1 MYNRNV
7 IRQQAFKYE
16 LMPNGEQERD
26 MRRFAGASRFVFNKA
41 LALQKACREQGDK
54 KLNYAG
60 LCKLLT
66 EWRHDPETLW
76 LSDAPVHPL
85 QQALKD
91 LERAYTNFF
100 AKRTNFP
107 RFKKRGQSSSF
118 RFPDPKQMKLD
129 QGNDRIFLPK
139 LGWVRYRNSQ
149 EIMGNLSNITISQCG
164 GKWFASIQTQRE
176 VEQAPSTASTAIGI
190 DVGIARFA
198 TMSDGSFVA
207 PLNSFKKHQLRLA
220 RYQRRMARKVKFS
233 KNWKKI
239 TAKVTKIHIDIA
251 NARKDFLH
259 KTTTTISKNHAIVC
273 IEDLQVRNMSGSA
286 AGTMEEPGKNVRA
299 KSGLNR
305 SILDQ
310 GWGEFRRQLEY
321 KMKWNGGLLLAV
333 PAHHTSQTCPECSH
347 VSAANR
353 LKQAEFLCIQC
364 GYAANADIVGATNIL
379 ARGISAMRDQGMDL
393 SRIACQASGAVMP
406 PATGTHRGDPYS
418 LAV

>member
-16 LMPNGEQERD
+16 LMPKGEQERD

-41 LALQKACREQGDK
+41 LALQKARREQGDK

-66 EWRHDPETLW
+66 EWRNDPETLW
-76 LSDAPVHPL
+76 LSEAPVHPL

-100 AKRTNFP
+100 AKRTDFP

-139 LGWVRYRNSQ
+139 LGWVRYRNSR
-149 EIMGNLSNITISQCG
+149 EIMGDLCNITISQCG
-164 GKWFASIQTQRE
+164 GKWFASIQTQRK

-207 PLNSFKKHQLRLA
+207 PLNSFKNHQLRLA

-233 KNWKKI
+233 NNWKKI

-251 NARKDFLH
+251 NATPEKTSYTRPRQRSA
-259 KTTTTISKNHAIVC
+259 KTTRLFVSKTC
-273 IEDLQVRNMSGSA
+273 RYG
-286 AGTMEEPGKNVRA
+286 
-299 KSGLNR
+299 
-305 SILDQ
+305 
-310 GWGEFRRQLEY
+310 
-321 KMKWNGGLLLAV
+321 
-333 PAHHTSQTCPECSH
+333 TCPDRQPEQWKNRGRMFAPSPASI
-347 VSAANR
+347 VPSSIKGGASSAGN
-353 LKQAEFLCIQC
+353 
-364 GYAANADIVGATNIL
+364 
-379 ARGISAMRDQGMDL
+379 
-393 SRIACQASGAVMP
+393 
-406 PATGTHRGDPYS
+406 
-418 LAV
+418 